1 MDGMGIRYGVSML
14 YVHGTKSEGGGEGT
28 GNPQALQSSLLVLAL
43 LGKPTRGILS
53 LESD

>member
-1 MDGMGIRYGVSML
+1 MTVWVSGMGYLCCMFTGPSQ
-14 YVHGTKSEGGGEGT
+14 KGE
-28 GNPQALQSSLLVLAL
+28 QAIHTRFAVSLLVQAL